1 MRAPLVVP
9 DDGSMTSQTVTSADG
24 TSVGY
29 WTSGDGPPLVLV
41 HGTTADHTRWRSV
54 LPLLEPHARVHALDR
69 RGRGG
74 SGDHP
79 DYALDRE
86 FEDVAAVIRAVAEST
101 DGPVGLLGH
110 SYGALAA
117 LGAARLAAAAV
128 GRLVLYEP
136 PAGSEGRDVSS
147 GVLERLEELVG
158 QGRPEQVLEV
168 FFRDEVGVPEQQL
181 ELLRRLPAWPA
192 RVAAAHTIPRELR
205 ATGQFG
211 HDPDW
216 FAGVEAPTLLLL
228 GGDSP
233 PWAAEATEQIRT
245 ALTDARVEL
254 LPGQQ
259 HLAMDTAP
267 ELFTDRV
274 LEFLPHRD
282 GGRR

>member
-1 MRAPLVVP
+1 
-9 DDGSMTSQTVTSADG
+9 
-24 TSVGY
+24 
-29 WTSGDGPPLVLV
+29 
-41 HGTTADHTRWRSV
+41 
-54 LPLLEPHARVHALDR
+54 
-69 RGRGG
+69 
-74 SGDHP
+74 
-79 DYALDRE
+79 
-86 FEDVAAVIRAVAEST
+86 
-101 DGPVGLLGH
+101 VGLLGH

-158 QGRPEQVLEV
+158 QGRSEQVLEV

-274 LEFLPHRD
+274 LEFLPHRN